1 MEIKKYIVTQE
12 VDGTK
17 YENIV
22 IIAETCFRTFG
33 NYKVLIEE
41 VRKDFRNDFDIRYY
55 DNIECLS
62 VSKGIAITFPAIP
75 NLTMK
80 GYENTTKSPIY

>member
-1 MEIKKYIVTQE
+1 MEIKKYIMAQE

-41 VRKDFRNDFDIRYY
+41 VRKDFDIRYY

-80 GYENTTKSPIY
+80 GYENTTVSPIY